1 MRGGDQGLRSDDE
14 QKRVCENTD
23 RGRLKTIV
31 LRCLSLVLSLEMF
44 IFFFFF
50 FMTVMHSEQR
60 AKSNNT

>member
-44 IFFFFF
+44 FFFYDRDAFR
-50 FMTVMHSEQR
+50 TTCKV
-60 AKSNNT
+60 K

>member
-44 IFFFFF
+44 FF